1 MSLTSML
8 VDLGLGIVR
17 VGVNACSLWSAVHKI
32 NRIGAGLLNTKAND
46 GFCRAIETSEHT
58 E

>member
-1 MSLTSML
+1 ML
-8 VDLGLGIVR
+8 FDLGLGVVR
-17 VGVNACSLWSAVHKI
+17 VVVNACLLWSVVHKI
-32 NRIGAGLLNTKAND
+32 NRFGAGFLDTKAND

>member
-1 MSLTSML
+1 ML

-17 VGVNACSLWSAVHKI
+17 AGVNACSLWSAVHKI
-32 NRIGAGLLNTKAND
+32 NRIGAGFLNTKAND
-46 GFCRAIETSEHT
+46 SFCRAIETIEHT